1 MADDSIP
8 KVPTG
13 TRAAGK
19 RLWAAVL
26 ADYVLEQ
33 HELGL
38 LREMVRTT
46 DVLDELDAV
55 IRRDGLIVAGPGGAD
70 RCTRPPSKPARHA
83 LRWRDCPPR
92 CGCPPVTR
100 VTPKRTLGDPSAAL
114 GHVGCTESR
123 G

>member
-8 KVPTG
+8 KAPTG

-19 RLWAAVL
+19 RLWDAVL

-46 DVLDELDAV
+46 DLLDELDAV
-55 IRRDGLIVAGPGGAD
+55 IRRDGLIVAGPGGGSGAPG
-70 RCTRPPSKPARHA
+70 RGRGPPGAHCAGEAVGRVAVAR
-83 LRWRDCPPR
+83 R
-92 CGCPPVTR
+92 
-100 VTPKRTLGDPSAAL
+100 
-114 GHVGCTESR
+114 
-123 G
+123 